1 MRKQSTD
8 TRITAEIMEE
18 AEEPRQAASVEEA
31 LEKQNTAAVA
41 RGGRRSGTQ
50 GGKSM
55 TAKPTVNKPRAD
67 VHKAT

>member
-1 MRKQSTD
+1 MGMMQRGDTPMRKQSTD

-41 RGGRRSGTQ
+41 RGGRRGGTQ

-55 TAKPTVNKPRAD
+55 TACGE
-67 VHKAT
+67 